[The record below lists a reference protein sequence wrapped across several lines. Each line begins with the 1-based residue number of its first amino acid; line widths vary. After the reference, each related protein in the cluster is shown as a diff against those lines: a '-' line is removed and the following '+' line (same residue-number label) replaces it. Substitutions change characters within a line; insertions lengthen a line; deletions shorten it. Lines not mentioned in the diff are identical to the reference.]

1 VTRSFFIIPCDDAR
15 LRDLAENCG
24 RVRTI
29 HSIVWEWIKMGMG
42 LGGQVHHDRKN
53 VSVREG
59 MSGELHIRE
68 QGWSLTEVLTVL
80 AITGLLAALAWP
92 SYQTMTA
99 RVQARSATSEIA
111 SELRLARQL
120 AMARRE
126 RLRVTFDRDGRT
138 ITLRRGDVEEILN
151 IYHYADKGVVVEEP
165 TSGPEL
171 FFYPSGRSAT
181 PTTIRIRDSQ
191 GRETTFTVSI
201 TGKVS
206 IS

>member
-1 VTRSFFIIPCDDAR
+1 MP
-15 LRDLAENCG
+15 
-24 RVRTI
+24 
-29 HSIVWEWIKMGMG
+29 
-42 LGGQVHHDRKN
+42 
-53 VSVREG
+53 RE
-59 MSGELHIRE
+59 LPLRE
-68 QGWSLTEVLTVL
+68 QGWSLTELLTAL

-92 SYQTMTA
+92 SYQTMAA

-126 RLRVTFDRDGRT
+126 RLRVIFDQEART
-138 ITLRRGDVEEILN
+138 ISLRRGDTEGILHD
-151 IYHYADKGVVVEEP
+151 YHYADKGVVVEEP
-165 TSGPEL
+165 TAGTEL
-171 FFYPSGRSAT
+171 LFYPSGRSAT
-181 PTTIRIRDSQ
+181 PTTIRVRDSQ

>member
-1 VTRSFFIIPCDDAR
+1 
-15 LRDLAENCG
+15 
-24 RVRTI
+24 
-29 HSIVWEWIKMGMG
+29 
-42 LGGQVHHDRKN
+42 
-53 VSVREG
+53 
-59 MSGELHIRE
+59 MSGELQIRE

-92 SYQTMTA
+92 SYQTMAA

-126 RLRVTFDRDGRT
+126 RLRVIFDQEGRT
-138 ITLRRGDVEEILN
+138 ISLRRVGAEAILHV
-151 IYHYADKGVVVEEP
+151 YHYADKGVVLEEP
-165 TSGPEL
+165 TAGPEL
-171 FFYPSGRSAT
+171 LFYPSGRSAT
-181 PTTIRIRDSQ
+181 PTTIRVRDSQ

-201 TGKVS
+201 TGRVS